1 MTNGESNGQ
10 MVTVPR
16 AGEVARQEFGGSTL
30 EVRGETSASAMAAQA
45 KAAVESAYIM
55 AMRRPRDIDQ
65 VRVRLLKACSRPVF
79 ADAARY
85 ERPVGKEKNEE
96 TGQWEDKI
104 AEGLSIRFAEEAAR
118 NMGNLDVDSIT
129 LYDDARRKIVKFYAI
144 DLETNTKWAKT
155 ITIEKIKEQR
165 NLRKGQ
171 QAVGERINSYGD
183 RVFIVE
189 ATPDDV
195 TKKEGA
201 EGSKAWRDQILRHV
215 PADIKEECLQ
225 KIRQTVTDQAAKDP
239 EGEKKK
245 ILDAFAGIGVEPV
258 QLKEYVGHDLATLSP
273 SEIVTLRGVFTA
285 IRDGQVTWTT
295 VLDQRRETT
304 TDNGNGKKET
314 ASTPTTATPPV
325 AQPAAQTTA
334 TVTPPSEKPAE
345 PPKGQQGLA
354 AVAAASR
361 AGRQR
366 QMTVQVEQP
375 DGTTTTVTPP
385 AEREPGGDDDK

>member
-1 MTNGESNGQ
+1 MNGNESNGQ
-10 MVTVPR
+10 LVTVPQPGQVSR
-16 AGEVARQEFGGSTL
+16 TEFGGTQM
-30 EVRGETSASAMAAQA
+30 ENRAETSATAMAAQA
-45 KAAVESAYIM
+45 KAAVEASFIM

-65 VRVRLLKACSRPVF
+65 VRSRLLKACSRPMF

-104 AEGLSIRFAEEAAR
+104 AEGLSIRFAEEAFR

-129 LYDDARRKIVKFYAI
+129 LYDDPRRKIVKFYAI
-144 DLETNTKWAKT
+144 DLENNSKWAKT
-155 ITIEKIKEQR
+155 VTIEKIKEQR

-171 QAVGERINSYGD
+171 SALGERINSYGD

-225 KIRQTVTDQAAKDP
+225 RIRKTVTDQAAADP

-245 ILDAFAGIGVEPV
+245 ILDAFTGIGVEPIH
-258 QLKEYVGHDLATLSP
+258 LKEYVGHDLGTLSP
-273 SEIVTLRGVFTA
+273 AEIVTLRGVFTA
-285 IRDGQVTWTT
+285 IRDGQVTWATIIE
-295 VLDQRRETT
+295 QKRETSE
-304 TDNGNGKKET
+304 GNGKKE
-314 ASTPTTATPPV
+314 PTPP
-325 AQPAAQTTA
+325 ASAPTSMPPPAGAQQPA
-334 TVTPPSEKPAE
+334 VES
-345 PPKGQQGLA
+345 PKGQQQGLTGLA
-354 AVAAASR
+354 AQAKEKR
-361 AGRQR
+361 EGKEPKR
-366 QMTVQVEQP
+366 MTVQVEGE
-375 DGTTTTVTPP
+375 DGKTTTVAIP
-385 AEREPGGDDDK
+385 GDDGTSAAK